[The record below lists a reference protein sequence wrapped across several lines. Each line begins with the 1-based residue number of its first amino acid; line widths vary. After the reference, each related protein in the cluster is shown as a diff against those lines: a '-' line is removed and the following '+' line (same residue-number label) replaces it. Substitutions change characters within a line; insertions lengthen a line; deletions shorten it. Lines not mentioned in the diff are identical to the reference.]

1 METPNTSLGPVG
13 KTHRGFGIIE
23 FKDRYDA
30 PCSLQMSSI
39 ADNPEPGTSAVWL
52 GVDDANPKCLWS
64 DAKKLGV
71 KTNQKCGWVPYAI
84 PPEVS
89 LTTRMHLSRD
99 QVAALIVNLQS
110 WLDTGHFE

>member
-1 METPNTSLGPVG
+1 MEIPNTSLGPVG
-13 KTHRGFGIIE
+13 KTHRGFEIIE

-71 KTNQKCGWVPYAI
+71 NINQMCGWVPYAI
-84 PPEVS
+84 PEEVL
-89 LTTRMHLSRD
+89 LTTQMHLSRD